1 MRAVL
6 GQQVSVAAARTLAG
20 RLVARA
26 GRPIPGGADGLTHL
40 FPPPAAILDGDLD
53 GLGLTGARI
62 RALRALAR
70 AVLDGAVDFGASV
83 EDVVAALSALPGV
96 GDWTAQY
103 VALRALGEP
112 DAFPAG
118 DLVLRRVAAGDG
130 PAWSARA
137 LEAAA
142 ESWRPWRGY
151 AALHLWR
158 AASDPP
164 AHSDWGLGSTLAG
177 GATATPLRASSSST
191 TAENSS

>member
-1 MRAVL
+1 VRAVL

-26 GRPIPGGADGLTHL
+26 GRPVPGGADGLTHL
-40 FPPPAAILDGDLD
+40 FPPPAAIADVDLD
-53 GLGLTGARI
+53 GLGLTGARV

-70 AVLDGAVDFGASV
+70 AVLDGAVDFGAPM
-83 EDVVAALSALPGV
+83 EDVLAALSALPGF

-118 DLVLRRVAAGDG
+118 DLVLRRVATGKG
-130 PAWSARA
+130 PPLSPRA
-137 LEAAA
+137 LHALAEA
-142 ESWRPWRGY
+142 WRPWRGY

-164 AHSDWGLGSTLAG
+164 PHSDWGLGSTLAG